1 MTGIPATTLRLPWR
15 SLHPFRRWVDTAAL
29 ASGLQM
35 RFGEES
41 NDMKVGIILESFVAH
56 NFTGI
61 YRIDNIHR
69 TITGPLSVSL
79 CNRQVLDFELGTMCI
94 TPPKKTRSATKRFLE
109 TPPGLHCRDSSA
121 CPNNITTACT
131 FISAPSCDCVKS

>member
-1 MTGIPATTLRLPWR
+1 MTGIPATTLRLLWR
-15 SLHPFRRWVDTAAL
+15 SVHPFRRRVDTAAL

-35 RFGEES
+35 RFGKES
-41 NDMKVGIILESFVAH
+41 NDMKVGIILESLVAH

-94 TPPKKTRSATKRFLE
+94 PPPKKTRSAPKRFLE
-109 TPPGLHCRDSSA
+109 TPPGLRCRDSSA
-121 CPNNITTACT
+121 CSNNITTACT